1 MQDTPDNL
9 RYYTDKN
16 IIKVTLKSPKESYFI
31 EEKLKNTDFIF
42 NMRRENNSLILD
54 TQNNEQN
61 FYTVNKILME
71 NSINYSGIEVS
82 KPSLEDVFISLIN
95 DKEGGI
101 QCGNREYILA

>member
-1 MQDTPDNL
+1 MN
-9 RYYTDKN
+9 N
-16 IIKVTLKSPKESYFI
+16 PKEVYFT
-31 EEKLKNTDFIF
+31 EEKVKNTNFIF
-42 NMRRENNSLILD
+42 NIRKENNSLILD

-71 NSINYSGIEVS
+71 NRINYSGIEVS

-101 QCGNREYILA
+101 LRGNREYILA